1 MNNQEK
7 TCKGCGILLQD
18 DNMTQEGYTTD
29 IENDLCQRC
38 FRIKNYGEY
47 QVVAKSNEEYIE
59 ILKTIGETKDLVLY
73 IVDLLNLDRDLA
85 KIREYINNKILLVLN
100 KRDVLPK
107 SVSDEKIK
115 DYILDLGLNFEDIV
129 IISANKN
136 YNIDELLSKIKK
148 YQTSSKVYVVGNT
161 NVGKS
166 SLINKLL
173 KNYSDDP
180 SEVTISPLPSTT
192 LNKITIELSDTI
204 TLIDT
209 PGLVDRENIV
219 NYVDTDMLKKINPK
233 KEIKPRTY
241 QLKPNQCLIIGD
253 LARIDYV
260 EGEKNSFTV
269 YVSNSLKVKRMNA
282 LKRDNLKDLAKT
294 TIDLKYREDIVI
306 NGLGFIKVVQS
317 GKVDIYINKDVSIY
331 TRKSLI

>member
-1 MNNQEK
+1 MSEIKK
-7 TCKGCGILLQD
+7 TCKGCGIVLQD
-18 DNMTQEGYTTD
+18 DNMMQEGYTTD

-38 FRIKNYGEY
+38 FRMKNYGEY
-47 QVVAKSNEEYIE
+47 QVVAKSNDEYIE
-59 ILKTIGETKDLVLY
+59 ILKSIGQTKDLVLY
-73 IVDLLNLDRDLA
+73 IVDLLNLDRDLS
-85 KIREYINNKILLVLN
+85 KIRDYIPNKILLVLN

-115 DYILDLGLNFEDIV
+115 EYIESLGLSFEDIAV
-129 IISANKN
+129 ISANKN
-136 YNIDELLSKIKK
+136 YNIDLLLNKIKK
-148 YQTSSKVYVVGNT
+148 YQTSSKVYIVGNT

-173 KNYSDDP
+173 KNYSDNP
-180 SEVTISPLPSTT
+180 NELTISPLPSTT

-209 PGLVDRENIV
+209 PGLVDRENLV
-219 NYVDTDMLKKINPK
+219 NYVDSEVLKKINPK

-253 LARIDYV
+253 LVRLDYI

-282 LKRDNLKDLAKT
+282 SKKDTLKDLKKT
-294 TIDLKYREDIVI
+294 SIDLKYREDIVI
-306 NGLGFIKVVQS
+306 NGLGWVKVIHNGQ
-317 GKVDIYINKDVSIY
+317 VDVYLNKDVSVY

>member
-1 MNNQEK
+1 MDEIKK
-7 TCKGCGILLQD
+7 TCRGCGIILQD

-38 FRIKNYGEY
+38 FRMKNYGEY
-47 QVVAKSNEEYIE
+47 QVVAKSNDEYIE
-59 ILKTIGETKDLVLY
+59 ILKSIGQTKDLVLY
-73 IVDLLNLDRDLA
+73 IVDLLNLDRDLS
-85 KIREYINNKILLVLN
+85 KIREYIPNKILLVLN

-115 DYILDLGLNFEDIV
+115 EYIESLGFNFEDIA

-136 YNIDELLSKIKK
+136 YNIDILLNKIKK
-148 YQTSSKVYVVGNT
+148 YQTSSKVYIVGNT

-173 KNYSDDP
+173 KNYSDNP
-180 SEVTISPLPSTT
+180 NELTISPLPSTT

-209 PGLVDRENIV
+209 PGLVDRENLV
-219 NYVDTDMLKKINPK
+219 NYVDNDILKKINPK

-241 QLKPNQCLIIGD
+241 QLRPNQCLIIGN
-253 LARIDYV
+253 LVRLDYI

-282 LKRDNLKDLAKT
+282 SKCETLKDLNKT

-306 NGLGFIKVVQS
+306 NGLGWVKVIQN
-317 GKVDIYINKDVSIY
+317 GKVDVYLNKDVSVY

>member
-1 MNNQEK
+1 MKKMEK
-7 TCKGCGILLQD
+7 TCKGCGVLLQD
-18 DNMTQEGYTTD
+18 DNMLQEGYTTD

-38 FRIKNYGEY
+38 FRMKNYGEY
-47 QVVAKSNEEYIE
+47 QVVAKSNDEYIE
-59 ILKTIGETKDLVLY
+59 ILKSISETKDLVLY
-73 IVDLLNLDRDLA
+73 IVDLLNLDRDLL
-85 KIREYINNKILLVLN
+85 KIREYISNKILLVLN

-107 SVSDEKIK
+107 SVSEDKIK
-115 DYILDLGLNFEDIV
+115 SYIDELGLNFEDVV
-129 IISANKN
+129 IISVKKN
-136 YNIDELLSKIKK
+136 YNIDTLLNKIKK

-173 KNYSDDP
+173 KNYSDNP
-180 SEVTISPLPSTT
+180 NELTISPLPSTT
-192 LNKITIELSDTI
+192 LNKTMIELSDTI

-219 NYVDTDMLKKINPK
+219 NYVDSNMLKKINPK

-241 QLKPNQCLIIGD
+241 QLKPNQCLIID
-253 LARIDYV
+253 SLARIDYV

-269 YVSNSLKVKRMNA
+269 YASNSLKIRRMIASRHN
-282 LKRDNLKDLAKT
+282 DLKDLSKT

-306 NGLGFIKVVQS
+306 NGLGWVKVVAN
-317 GKVDIYINKDVSIY
+317 GKVDIYLNKDVSVY
-331 TRKSLI
+331 TRKSII